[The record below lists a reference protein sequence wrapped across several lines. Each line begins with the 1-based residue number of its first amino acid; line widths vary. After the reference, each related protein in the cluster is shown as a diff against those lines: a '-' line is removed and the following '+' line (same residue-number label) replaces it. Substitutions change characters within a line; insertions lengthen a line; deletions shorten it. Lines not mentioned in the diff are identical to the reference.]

1 MTPFTL
7 HTGKMEEVLLQL
19 PPDSF
24 HSCVT
29 DPPYGLSF
37 MGHKWDYSV
46 PSPEQWRQVYRVLR
60 PGAFLLAFGGPR
72 TYHRMVCAI
81 EDAGFE
87 IRDQIFWVFASGFP
101 KSHNLDGEFAGWGS
115 ALKPAHEPIVV
126 ARKPL
131 AGTILQNMQQHG
143 TGAINIDGCR
153 VEGEPWVYGNQ
164 PKLNGERYQ
173 PGQIT
178 PKERHAENVKG
189 GENGRWPANVIHD
202 GSPEVRAQ
210 FPEALGQQATTG
222 PEHGDRA
229 TVNCYGNYGSRPHS
243 EPRKELD
250 KSAARFF
257 YCAKTS
263 RTDRNEGCQD
273 LEDMPIIWSSG
284 DTNPGSFQSEGTK
297 KSSPNN
303 HPTVKPT
310 ELMRYLCRLV
320 TIPGG
325 HILDPFCGS
334 GSTGKAAILEHML
347 FTGIEMDAHNVAI
360 AEARIQFALRTRD
373 NQIALDI

>member
-1 MTPFTL
+1 MTSFTL

-19 PPDSF
+19 SSDSF

-101 KSHNLDGEFAGWGS
+101 KSHNLDGDFAGWGS

-131 AGTILQNMQQHG
+131 ASTILQNMQQHD

-153 VEGEPWVYGNQ
+153 VS
-164 PKLNGERYQ
+164 
-173 PGQIT
+173 
-178 PKERHAENVKG
+178 

-202 GSPEVRAQ
+202 GSAEVLAQ
-210 FPEALGQQATTG
+210 FPAAPGQQAAVG
-222 PEHGDRA
+222 PQHGQK
-229 TVNCYGNYGSRPHS
+229 TSVNCYGDYGARAHT

-263 RTDRNEGCQD
+263 RTDRNEGCEN
-273 LEDMPIIWSSG
+273 LEERPLNWSSG
-284 DTNPGSFQSEGTK
+284 DANPGSFQSEGTK
-297 KSSPNN
+297 RSSPNN

-360 AEARIQFALRTRD
+360 AEARIQFALRTRN